1 MQETWIEIEY
11 IFREQGIYFEL
22 RSWVYYCF
30 IESRKFYYSPNTGKW
45 RLKGERTWQTSNS
58 PEDFITQAKVY
69 TPHKYKTKSKTSQSH
84 QQKTDCNKSKNQQ
97 TKQKSKNQQTKQT
110 HQTKNSSDKQSE
122 SYKSQQTRE
131 ALKDIRSE
139 FLRVFDDCLQ
149 EQRKRNYKIGWIW
162 YKLIEQLT
170 PSIIEICWLSVIFDY
185 SPSWAVYK
193 IRELYGFAD
202 YNTIITTIKINR
214 NQWLDYFKQRW
225 CQQQKYHHQKA
236 REEQAQTQ
244 KEYQQ
249 KYSSDQHH
257 SRSFNYRYKAY
268 LRIMGLTFPF
278 TYQEL
283 KKAYR
288 QKALQTHPDS
298 GGTAE
303 AFLKINQ
310 AYETLSDY
318 IKN

>member
-1 MQETWIEIEY
+1 MLETWIKIEY

-22 RSWVYYCF
+22 RNWVYYCF

-45 RLKGERTWQTSNS
+45 RLKGERTWKTSNS

-69 TPHKYKTKSKTSQSH
+69 TPPKYKTQSKTSQSQ
-84 QQKTDCNKSKNQQ
+84 QQKTSSNKSKNQQ
-97 TKQKSKNQQTKQT
+97 TKQTRK
-110 HQTKNSSDKQSE
+110 TKNSTSNKSK
-122 SYKSQQTRE
+122 SYKYQQTRE
-131 ALKDIRSE
+131 DLKDIRSE

-149 EQRKRNYKIGWIW
+149 EQRKRNYKLGWIW

-185 SPSWAVYK
+185 SPYWALYK

-202 YNTIITTIKINR
+202 YNTIITTIKINQD
-214 NQWLDYFKQRW
+214 QWLSYFKQRW
-225 CQQQKYHHQKA
+225 CQKQKYHHQKA
-236 REEQAQTQ
+236 GEKQAQTQ
-244 KEYQQ
+244 KESQQ

-268 LRIMGLTFPF
+268 LQIMGLTFPF

>member
-1 MQETWIEIEY
+1 MRETWIEIEY

-22 RSWVYYCF
+22 RSWVYYCV
-30 IESRKFYYSPNTGKW
+30 IVDRKFYYSPNTGKW

-69 TPHKYKTKSKTSQSH
+69 TAHKYKTQSKTSQSQ
-84 QQKTDCNKSKNQQ
+84 QQKTSSNKSKNQQ
-97 TKQKSKNQQTKQT
+97 TKQNQQTKNRYT
-110 HQTKNSSDKQSE
+110 NQSE
-122 SYKSQQTRE
+122 GDKSQQTRE
-131 ALKDIRSE
+131 GLKDIRSE
-139 FLRVFDDCLQ
+139 FLEFFDDYLQ
-149 EQRKRNYKIGWIW
+149 EQRKRDYKLGWIW

-185 SPSWAVYK
+185 SPYWAVYK
-193 IRELYGFAD
+193 IREFYGFAD
-202 YNTIITTIKINR
+202 YNTIITTIKINQD
-214 NQWLDYFKQRW
+214 QWLSYFQQRW
-225 CQQQKYHHQKA
+225 GQKQKYHHNKA
-236 REEQAQTQ
+236 REEQAQSQ
-244 KEYQQ
+244 KESQQ
-249 KYSSDQHH
+249 KSSSSQHH
-257 SRSFNYRYKAY
+257 SRSFNYRYEAY

-310 AYETLSDY
+310 AYETLSNC

>member
-1 MQETWIEIEY
+1 MLETWIEIEY

-69 TPHKYKTKSKTSQSH
+69 TAPKYKTESKTSQSH
-84 QQKTDCNKSKNQQ
+84 QQKTDCNKNK
-97 TKQKSKNQQTKQT
+97 KRKTKQT
-110 HQTKNSSDKQSE
+110 QRTNNRYYKQSE

-131 ALKDIRSE
+131 ALKDIRTE

-149 EQRKRNYKIGWIW
+149 EQRKRDYKVGWIW

-170 PSIIEICWLSVIFDY
+170 PSRLEICWLSVIFDY

-214 NQWLDYFKQRW
+214 DQWLDYFKQRW
-225 CQQQKYHHQKA
+225 CQKQKYYQKKP
-236 REEQAQTQ
+236 REERAQTQ

-257 SRSFNYRYKAY
+257 SRSFNYRYEAY
-268 LRIMGLTFPF
+268 LQIMGLTFPF